1 MKINFLF
8 KKKIQFSGDA
18 KKRLKDVINY
28 ISENEN
34 TVFGNLNIIFC
45 SDEFIKKY
53 NREYLDHDFETDI
66 ITFYDNDD
74 DGKIEGELLISAD
87 TVHFNSERFKTEIEE
102 EFSRVIIHGILH
114 LCGYG
119 DKTKSEKIKMKK
131 KENFY
136 LNSLK
141 SLN

>member
-28 ISENEN
+28 ISDNEN

-136 LNSLK
+136 LNNLK
-141 SLN
+141 S